1 MVTSTKLKKNT
12 DGATVFE
19 TKLFVLGGFS
29 DVSESLMTQS
39 SEVYDGITNQFTYVK
54 EMMFP
59 TGFIAVTVS
68 VNLIYCFCTT
78 VRNNYVTNR
87 VQIYDTVGKVWSS
100 GEEDMATNF
109 NGVSAATITPR
120 MEKKEKITVAG
131 HSTSQIF
138 VHKCGNCGRLCG
150 SRIGHYSHQRACKKT
165 NL

>member
-68 VNLIYCFCTT
+68 VNLIYCFCTNID
-78 VRNNYVTNR
+78 NNHVINK
-87 VQIYDTVGKVWSS
+87 VQIYDTVGNVWS
-100 GEEDMATNF
+100 
-109 NGVSAATITPR
+109 
-120 MEKKEKITVAG
+120 
-131 HSTSQIF
+131 
-138 VHKCGNCGRLCG
+138 
-150 SRIGHYSHQRACKKT
+150 
-165 NL
+165 